1 MSLSLQTRLRVELSL
16 TSLPV
21 YSAESVSLE
30 ECFAFVAE
38 NFGADCSSFP
48 ALQRVTSQ
56 TLVLMQTDKPA
67 TRRAHEEEEGE
78 AGEDREVRERK
89 GQVEVVREAEVEVVR
104 GLILDDLNTLAV
116 VYNMLL

>member
-1 MSLSLQTRLRVELSL
+1 M
-16 TSLPV
+16 
-21 YSAESVSLE
+21 
-30 ECFAFVAE
+30 
-38 NFGADCSSFP
+38 
-48 ALQRVTSQ
+48 
-56 TLVLMQTDKPA
+56 
-67 TRRAHEEEEGE
+67 EEGE